1 MHIYSQDEIN
11 SKVDEMSAW
20 SVDYVEQTMAQLR
33 DEITADPFV
42 QMMDDV
48 DAAVTSTNPVTKLL
62 KELNIAI
69 DS

>member
-1 MHIYSQDEIN
+1 
-11 SKVDEMSAW
+11 
-20 SVDYVEQTMAQLR
+20 MAQLR

-69 DS
+69 GS

>member
-69 DS
+69 GS